1 MLITLKYLYGI
12 LLFSLDLSLQ
22 LINMVITAAGVLRSL
37 LNMAAPLT
45 PGGWG
50 GLPSISTQQP
60 WCRVDALCG

>member
-50 GLPSISTQQP
+50 GGAIDFHAAAMVP
-60 WCRVDALCG
+60 C